1 VNSNHVGD
9 GAFYGQDEF
18 LGSFDFS
25 QGLLLVLSLSKQSK
39 GATSFPSLC

>member
-1 VNSNHVGD
+1 VLSLSKHVNSNHVGD

-25 QGLLLVLSLSKQSK
+25 QGLLSVLVE
-39 GATSFPSLC
+39 